1 MNPHRVC
8 LFGCTLVLTTLATT
22 AQAETKPVPYHYGMP
37 MDIQKVI
44 SMTEPQTRDC
54 KVIEAQ
60 IKFVDK
66 AGEVQQVSYK
76 KLSEACL
83 FQN

>member
-1 MNPHRVC
+1 MKMRNVF
-8 LFGCTLVLTTLATT
+8 LLGCTLTLTTVSAM
-22 AQAETKPVPYHYGMP
+22 AQAESKPVPYRYGMP

-44 SMTEPQTRDC
+44 AMTEPDTREC
-54 KVIEAQ
+54 KVIKAE
-60 IKFVDK
+60 IKFLDG
-66 AGEVQQVSYK
+66 AGEVQHVSYK

>member
-1 MNPHRVC
+1 MNMHSVF
-8 LFGCTLVLTTLATT
+8 LLGCTLALTTLSAL

-44 SMTEPQTRDC
+44 AMTEPQTNDC

-60 IKFVDK
+60 IKFLDK
-66 AGEVQQVSYK
+66 AGDVQYVSYK
-76 KLSEACL
+76 KMSEACL

>member
-1 MNPHRVC
+1 MNLYSVF
-8 LFGCTLVLTTLATT
+8 LLGCTLTLTALSATV
-22 AQAETKPVPYHYGMP
+22 QADTMPVPYRYGMP

-44 SMTEPQTRDC
+44 AMTEPQTTEC
-54 KVIEAQ
+54 KVIEAR

-66 AGEVQQVSYK
+66 AGEVQHVSYQK
-76 KLSEACL
+76 MSEACL

>member
-1 MNPHRVC
+1 MNPHRV
-8 LFGCTLVLTTLATT
+8 LLLGCTLAFTTAAVT